1 MTELP
6 SKKPSPLCTIST
18 RAWFIAG
25 LLFPIL
31 VIAAVVSLDGWS
43 KSHIEFTLAA
53 LSGWLVMMPF
63 LYWKNKHLP
72 VKRLMQ
78 KSFWLPLTHAGVL
91 FCTTAIIFHNG
102 GDLSLFIMLI
112 SIPFAYAIQL
122 TFIGISW
129 ALINYRLLNI
139 VD

>member
-1 MTELP
+1 MPTLH
-6 SKKPSPLCTIST
+6 SKNCVRSRTIST
-18 RAWFIAG
+18 KTWIIAG

-31 VIAAVVSLDGWS
+31 VIAAVVSLDGWR
-43 KSHIEFTLAA
+43 KSNIEMAFAT

-78 KSFWLPLTHAGVL
+78 KSFWLPLPHAGVL

-129 ALINYRLLNI
+129 ALIKYRLLNI